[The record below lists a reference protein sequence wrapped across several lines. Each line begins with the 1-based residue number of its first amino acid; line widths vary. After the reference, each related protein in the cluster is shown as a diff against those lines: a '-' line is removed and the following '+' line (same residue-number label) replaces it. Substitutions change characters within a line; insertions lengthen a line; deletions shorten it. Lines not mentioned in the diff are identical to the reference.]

1 MSKPLAIFLGACFL
15 VSSGLISATAHAGDA
30 AAGKKVFKKCKACHY
45 AAKDKNKTGPH
56 LVNLIGREAG
66 TVEGYKYSK
75 AMKSSSIVWDE
86 DTLAMTAASLR
97 CFGVIDYSGRSLSLI
112 SLPDPVAQVASRPC
126 DDMYRRFAGLS
137 RSAACNRVDVVLSD
151 IWRASATA
159 PARRKDRATAGN
171 SGCVCDHLLRQ
182 EKKSCRNP

>member
-75 AMKSSSIVWDE
+75 AMKSSGIVWDE
-86 DTLAMTAASLR
+86 DTLTAYLR
-97 CFGVIDYSGRSLSLI
+97 APKKYLTGTKM
-112 SLPDPVAQVASRPC
+112 A
-126 DDMYRRFAGLS
+126 FAGL
-137 RSAACNRVDVVLSD
+137 
-151 IWRASATA
+151 
-159 PARRKDRATAGN
+159 RKDADIAN
-171 SGCVCDHLLRQ
+171 VIAYLKAQ
-182 EKKSCRNP
+182 P

>member
-15 VSSGLISATAHAGDA
+15 VSSVLISAAGQAGDA

-75 AMKSSSIVWDE
+75 AMKSSGIVWDE
-86 DTLAMTAASLR
+86 DTLTAYLR
-97 CFGVIDYSGRSLSLI
+97 APKKYLKGTKM
-112 SLPDPVAQVASRPC
+112 A
-126 DDMYRRFAGLS
+126 FAGL
-137 RSAACNRVDVVLSD
+137 
-151 IWRASATA
+151 
-159 PARRKDRATAGN
+159 RKDADIANVIAYLKT
-171 SGCVCDHLLRQ
+171 Q
-182 EKKSCRNP
+182 P